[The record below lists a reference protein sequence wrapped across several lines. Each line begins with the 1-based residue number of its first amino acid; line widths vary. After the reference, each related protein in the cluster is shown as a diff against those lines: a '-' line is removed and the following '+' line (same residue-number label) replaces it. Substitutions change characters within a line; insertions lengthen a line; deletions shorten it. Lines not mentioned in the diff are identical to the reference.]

1 MSGLPDESTKS
12 GRTGSL
18 RGPVNQIAKPREV
31 LPWVDKLA
39 HLLDT
44 AWRVP
49 GTKIRFGLD
58 PIIGLVP
65 VLGDTVT
72 FVVGLFM
79 LREARRLELGAG
91 VKARMVWNLAVDW
104 LVGLVPGLDII
115 LDTAVKAHTKNAKLL
130 KERAGN

>member
-1 MSGLPDESTKS
+1 MSD
-12 GRTGSL
+12 RQV
-18 RGPVNQIAKPREV
+18 R
-31 LPWVDKLA
+31 PWVEKMA
-39 HLLDT
+39 RMMDT
-44 AWRVP
+44 AYRVP
-49 GTKIRFGLD
+49 GTKYRFGLD

-72 FVVGLFM
+72 LVIGLGM

-91 VKARMVWNLAVDW
+91 VMVRMVWNLALDW

-130 KERAGN
+130 KEKAGGLDSS